1 MRNGRGERGEREGV
15 FERERESGGGGGGGG
30 CNAEAEPEVEAFFSF
45 FYAGRLL
52 LIIIMQK
59 LMGLVV

>member
-15 FERERESGGGGGGGG
+15 FERERERERWWGGG

-45 FYAGRLL
+45 FYAGGL